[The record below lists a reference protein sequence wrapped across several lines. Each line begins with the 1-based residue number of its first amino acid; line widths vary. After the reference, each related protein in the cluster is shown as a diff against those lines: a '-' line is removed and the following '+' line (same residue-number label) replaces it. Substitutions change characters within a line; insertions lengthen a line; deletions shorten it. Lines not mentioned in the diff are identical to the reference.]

1 MNEKKL
7 TRSRTDKFI
16 GGVCGGLANYLGM
29 DAGLVRILAVVL
41 GVVTQVGW
49 VAYLVLWAVLPQEND
64 GPTGLD
70 EAKAMFSTKPPAPPT
85 NPTDPNPGDYR

>member
-1 MNEKKL
+1 MNDKTL

-16 GGVCGGLANYLGM
+16 GGVCGGLAKYLGM
-29 DAGLVRILAVVL
+29 DAGLVRIITVVLAVF
-41 GVVTQVGW
+41 TQIGW
-49 VAYLVLWAVLPQEND
+49 IAYLALWAVLPQENG

-70 EAKAMFSTKPPAPPT
+70 EAKAMFSTKPSGPS